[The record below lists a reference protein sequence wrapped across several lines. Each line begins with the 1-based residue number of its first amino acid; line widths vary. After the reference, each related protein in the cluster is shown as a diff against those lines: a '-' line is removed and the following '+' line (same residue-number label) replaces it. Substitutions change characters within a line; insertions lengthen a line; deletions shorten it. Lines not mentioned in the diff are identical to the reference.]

1 MNFKRAFFNFL
12 LLSLISYTTLSIF
25 YSAVSFN
32 WTFQDWNINYDGGF
46 VRRGLGGEIFSL
58 INEFFYEEDL
68 QLYFGVPINLTY
80 FYFLSFINLIFYALL
95 LNFFKNIDL
104 NFRNFFIIFSP
115 ISLPFVI
122 YNIGATARKEII
134 LFIGILIFISALK
147 FFCKKENS
155 IIFLFFFFPIM
166 LLIHEGMIF
175 FISIFLILFILSIKD
190 KIRKSDIFLMIF
202 FILISIVFFIITL
215 INKGETSQVLSI
227 CQNLDYIKNCKIF
240 SAISMLSDEQTLIAS
255 FNSLWE
261 RIFSNKYLIYY
272 PLISI
277 LAFYPLC
284 KYSYNYYFEISYKD
298 NVIKIN
304 FLFILLIVFFNTL
317 PLYIFTF
324 DWGRWLNITYI
335 LLMIT
340 FFFLK
345 QSGILIGKKTY
356 KSNLFLENNNFF
368 KKFILTFVLIIYSLG
383 INVSYFDGYNRWIFN
398 YKTFGDKLNFKLRL
412 IKTIPKLF

>member
-122 YNIGATARKEII
+122 YNVGATARKEII

-155 IIFLFFFFPIM
+155 IIFLFFFFS
-166 LLIHEGMIF
+166 IH
-175 FISIFLILFILSIKD
+175 
-190 KIRKSDIFLMIF
+190 
-202 FILISIVFFIITL
+202 
-215 INKGETSQVLSI
+215 
-227 CQNLDYIKNCKIF
+227 
-240 SAISMLSDEQTLIAS
+240 A
-255 FNSLWE
+255 FNS
-261 RIFSNKYLIYY
+261 
-272 PLISI
+272 
-277 LAFYPLC
+277 
-284 KYSYNYYFEISYKD
+284 
-298 NVIKIN
+298 
-304 FLFILLIVFFNTL
+304 
-317 PLYIFTF
+317 
-324 DWGRWLNITYI
+324 
-335 LLMIT
+335 
-340 FFFLK
+340 
-345 QSGILIGKKTY
+345 
-356 KSNLFLENNNFF
+356 
-368 KKFILTFVLIIYSLG
+368 
-383 INVSYFDGYNRWIFN
+383 
-398 YKTFGDKLNFKLRL
+398 
-412 IKTIPKLF
+412 